1 MEGKKRATKD
11 IWRCIVLR
19 TTTNLEHLPVIFFTA
34 MTDPSN
40 SQCSNNDIQNA
51 VKEQQVMHP
60 PWLKARLNNP
70 MEKDPMY
77 EEAKGVDNQNRQH
90 LNSHS
95 ITSRVAFL
103 IVMYLAS

>member
-1 MEGKKRATKD
+1 
-11 IWRCIVLR
+11 
-19 TTTNLEHLPVIFFTA
+19 

-77 EEAKGVDNQNRQH
+77 EEAKGVDHQNHQQTV
-90 LNSHS
+90 NSHS
-95 ITSRVAFL
+95 ITSRLLAFL